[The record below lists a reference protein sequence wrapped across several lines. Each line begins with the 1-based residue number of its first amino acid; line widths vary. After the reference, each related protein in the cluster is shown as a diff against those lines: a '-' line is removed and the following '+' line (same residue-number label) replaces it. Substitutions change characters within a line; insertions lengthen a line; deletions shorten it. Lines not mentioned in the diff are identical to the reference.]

1 MHSDFLPTGRPTVG
15 HKRSYGELPEDQ
27 KLGVGVVGLH
37 EGHTLLVALRA
48 SGLCKAVAGCDISE
62 EKRASAAAAMKEK
75 REGGDASC
83 PAGARSP
90 CGEDVRASSE
100 GEGVGGEGSGAPSPS
115 GEDARASKEGEI
127 RLSLPIEGRAVSEAP
142 KTESRGGVTPTD
154 QPFPPA
160 PGTRN
165 PIPKSVPPKPEPR
178 DPSPDPFQITDQYEQ
193 LLANPRVQIVAIY
206 TPDTLHADQIEQAM
220 RAGKHVICT
229 KPLINDPKD
238 IQRLKQT
245 AQETKMRLQV
255 GQSTRF
261 GEPFLRQREDFEAG
275 KFGEIEVVDAHY
287 NHRMDWYYEKSP
299 WTVTDTHWAYLGLS
313 HPVDLVRWYLG
324 EIAEVHA
331 MGTLT
336 ALGQAH
342 KMQTPDAI
350 TVNLRARN
358 GRIGRVL
365 GNYGVHELSTARSMI
380 ECHLMGSKGASLA
393 RYPDLRYTYH
403 TAQGIEIE
411 EDMHHAM
418 AGYHY
423 RHELKGM
430 HYGEFCNYTDYFAR
444 CILDNTPNSPDLE
457 EGLSTVLVMA
467 AIVESLETGQPIS
480 LP

>member
-1 MHSDFLPTGRPTVG
+1 MQHPDFLPTGRPTVG
-15 HKRSYGELPEDQ
+15 HRRSYGNLPEDQ

-48 SGLCKAVAGCDISE
+48 SGLCRAVAGCDISE
-62 EKRASAAAAMKEK
+62 EKRAAAA
-75 REGGDASC
+75 
-83 PAGARSP
+83 
-90 CGEDVRASSE
+90 
-100 GEGVGGEGSGAPSPS
+100 
-115 GEDARASKEGEI
+115 
-127 RLSLPIEGRAVSEAP
+127 EAINAW
-142 KTESRGGVTPTD
+142 GGV
-154 QPFPPA
+154 
-160 PGTRN
+160 
-165 PIPKSVPPKPEPR
+165 S
-178 DPSPDPFQITDQYEQ
+178 SPDHPPFQITDQYAE

-229 KPLINDPKD
+229 KPLINDPAD
-238 IQRLKQT
+238 IPRLRQA
-245 AQETKMRLQV
+245 AQETGMRLQV

-261 GEPFLRQREDFEAG
+261 GEPFLRQREDFEQG
-275 KFGEIEVVDAHY
+275 KLGEIEVVDAHY

-331 MGTLT
+331 FGTLT
-336 ALGQAH
+336 ALGEAH
-342 KMQTPDAI
+342 KMRTPDAI

-365 GNYGVHELSTARSMI
+365 GNFGVHELSTARSMI
-380 ECHLMGSKGASLA
+380 ECFLMGSAGSSLA

-403 TAQGIEIE
+403 DARGIEIE

-444 CILDNTPNSPDLE
+444 CLLDGTPNSPDLE
-457 EGLSTVLVMA
+457 EGLSTVLVMG
-467 AIVESLETGQPIS
+467 AIVESLETGQPVR
-480 LP
+480 L